1 MNKTLLK
8 LLTGLL
14 FLILASYDP
23 LHAQNDEKLSGKV
36 SDRLE
41 SWKNPLTEWNHIS
54 VPVIDSV
61 LVEKNERKIT
71 LWFSPG
77 LSYYPFREESCRL
90 FRESVTSALGRK
102 FRKYKLELIT
112 NTYAIEQLVPN
123 YYRKEFTVDSSWLPQ
138 PEGSQRVLVKKTGTE
153 PPGEGLAG
161 KSIALWNSHG
171 YYYEMSLDRWEFQRA
186 KLFGT
191 VEDVSI
197 TGYVLSYLAPMLE
210 RAGANVFI
218 PRERDIQTNEVIVD
232 NDRSSDSSLFRLSSG
247 RSASVL
253 QKGFLL
259 TDTIFTGFNPFRK
272 GTSLRV
278 IDDTAVYIPD
288 IPEKGDYAVYVS
300 YPLFRDNT
308 EEALYTVC
316 HTGGETDFVIDQTM
330 GGETWIY
337 LGTFNFDKGRDQGRG
352 SVTVT
357 CSEGASGYLAL
368 DAVKFGGGMG
378 NVARRPSGE
387 ILKNQPSLF
396 DGTRDPAGTMTSVE
410 TNHSWKTS
418 GMPRFIEASR
428 YWMQYAGMPDS
439 LVYSP
444 NNNRNDYNDDYQSR
458 GLWVNYL
465 KGDPYSTGTKDGPGG
480 LGLPIDLSLAFH
492 SDAGITPGDSIIG
505 SLAIFYTTVDEG
517 RYSSGVSRMSSRELS
532 DIVQTQIVE
541 DIRRDYEPEWTRRG
555 LWDKPYSEVR
565 RPDVT
570 SMLLELLSHQN
581 LADMRYN
588 IDPRFRFSVS
598 RSVYK
603 GILKYLAFTGNRQYV
618 VQPLPVKG
626 FAITPAGGKKIRL
639 SWQPV
644 TEAGEP
650 TSAPDRFRVYSRQGD
665 NGFDNGLVVRD
676 TIFEMELPAYDTIY
690 SFKVTALN
698 NGGESF
704 DSEELSVGF
713 NSRSKGNVLV
723 VNGFDRVSGPSW
735 IDSGISGVAWWE
747 DRGVPYRNDIITIGD
762 QYDFD
767 RLNPWLDDDSPGWG
781 ASYSDL
787 TGKVVPGNT
796 FNFPYIHGRS
806 IMAAGYSFSSI
817 SDEYFESTADCADG
831 SGIID
836 IILGEEK
843 ATPYFRDTSRLDF
856 RIYTPKFMDMIRKVT
871 GEGRSVFMSGAYV
884 GSDLLSVND
893 STALK
898 FAEGTLHFIPRTG
911 HAVRTGKVYA
921 TDYAKPHFEG
931 SFSFNTGFSPSVYT
945 VEAPDAIEPSGKGA
959 VCSFRYSENN
969 SSAGIAFRG
978 GYNNVITGFP
988 FESIPDEKERDV
1000 LMNQILEFLNKK

>member
-1 MNKTLLK
+1 
-8 LLTGLL
+8 
-14 FLILASYDP
+14 
-23 LHAQNDEKLSGKV
+23 
-36 SDRLE
+36 
-41 SWKNPLTEWNHIS
+41 
-54 VPVIDSV
+54 
-61 LVEKNERKIT
+61 
-71 LWFSPG
+71 
-77 LSYYPFREESCRL
+77 
-90 FRESVTSALGRK
+90 
-102 FRKYKLELIT
+102 
-112 NTYAIEQLVPN
+112 
-123 YYRKEFTVDSSWLPQ
+123 
-138 PEGSQRVLVKKTGTE
+138 
-153 PPGEGLAG
+153 
-161 KSIALWNSHG
+161 
-171 YYYEMSLDRWEFQRA
+171 
-186 KLFGT
+186 
-191 VEDVSI
+191 
-197 TGYVLSYLAPMLE
+197 
-210 RAGANVFI
+210 
-218 PRERDIQTNEVIVD
+218 
-232 NDRSSDSSLFRLSSG
+232 
-247 RSASVL
+247 
-253 QKGFLL
+253 
-259 TDTIFTGFNPFRK
+259 
-272 GTSLRV
+272 
-278 IDDTAVYIPD
+278 
-288 IPEKGDYAVYVS
+288 
-300 YPLFRDNT
+300 
-308 EEALYTVC
+308 
-316 HTGGETDFVIDQTM
+316 
-330 GGETWIY
+330 
-337 LGTFNFDKGRDQGRG
+337 
-352 SVTVT
+352 
-357 CSEGASGYLAL
+357 
-368 DAVKFGGGMG
+368 
-378 NVARRPSGE
+378 
-387 ILKNQPSLF
+387 
-396 DGTRDPAGTMTSVE
+396 
-410 TNHSWKTS
+410 
-418 GMPRFIEASR
+418 
-428 YWMQYAGMPDS
+428 
-439 LVYSP
+439 
-444 NNNRNDYNDDYQSR
+444 
-458 GLWVNYL
+458 
-465 KGDPYSTGTKDGPGG
+465 
-480 LGLPIDLSLAFH
+480 
-492 SDAGITPGDSIIG
+492 
-505 SLAIFYTTVDEG
+505 
-517 RYSSGVSRMSSRELS
+517 
-532 DIVQTQIVE
+532 
-541 DIRRDYEPEWTRRG
+541 
-555 LWDKPYSEVR
+555 
-565 RPDVT
+565 
-570 SMLLELLSHQN
+570 
-581 LADMRYN
+581 
-588 IDPRFRFSVS
+588 
-598 RSVYK
+598 
-603 GILKYLAFTGNRQYV
+603 
-618 VQPLPVKG
+618 
-626 FAITPAGGKKIRL
+626 
-639 SWQPV
+639 
-644 TEAGEP
+644 
-650 TSAPDRFRVYSRQGD
+650 
-665 NGFDNGLVVRD
+665 
-676 TIFEMELPAYDTIY
+676 MELPAYDTIY

-856 RIYTPKFMDMIRKVT
+856 RIYTPEFMDMIRKVT